1 MNPEISGRL
10 LVLLP
15 IALIGLVLPWL
26 GHTRPGILF
35 GVTVPVD
42 FATSTEGRRNLRSYR
57 LSVIAL
63 VVLILGAAA
72 AVLWLMP
79 ANSVALPLT
88 PVVAVFAELLGN
100 LFLWSHYAA
109 RIKPHAITVP
119 IERHADLTPISIIG
133 PIASTACALI
143 PLAACALWLRMHWS
157 QIPPRW
163 PSHWNASGIADGWGV
178 RSITGVYAPLLNGAL
193 FVLILC
199 AMLLFMARAS
209 GPLAAQRRRALVP
222 MAALAWLCAGLFCL
236 IGLTPLIHLSASQFI
251 AVMAVYLVL
260 VATVT
265 IWLLRRGGLILNAP
279 SVEAYDSTP
288 DSGWHAGIFYYNKSD
303 AAVIVPK
310 RFGLGWTLNFARMTS
325 WFYIGSVIAFFA
337 LITVLSHWIK

>member
-1 MNPEISGRL
+1 MNPETGARL

-42 FATSTEGRRNLRSYR
+42 FASSPEGRRNLRSYR

-63 VVLILGAAA
+63 VVLILAAAA
-72 AVLWLMP
+72 AVLWLTP
-79 ANSVALPLT
+79 TNTIATSLT
-88 PVVAVFAELLGN
+88 PVVAVFAELLSN
-100 LFLWSHYAA
+100 LFLWSRHAA

-119 IERHADLTPISIIG
+119 IERHADLTPVSTAA
-133 PIASTACALI
+133 PIASTACALL
-143 PLAACALWLRMHWS
+143 PLAASALWLRTHWS
-157 QIPPRW
+157 QIPTRW
-163 PSHWNASGIADGWGV
+163 PSHWNASGIADGWGI
-178 RSITGVYAPLLNGAL
+178 RSLTGVYAPLFNGAW

-222 MAALAWLCAGLFCL
+222 MAALAWLCTGLFCL
-236 IGLTPLIHLSASQFI
+236 IGLTPLIQLSASHFI
-251 AVMAVYLVL
+251 AVMAIYLVL
-260 VATVT
+260 VAAITF
-265 IWLLRRGGLILNAP
+265 WLLRRGGLILNSP
-279 SVEAYDSTP
+279 STEPYDSTP
-288 DSGWHAGIFYYNKSD
+288 DSGWHAGIFYFNKSD

-310 RFGLGWTLNFARMTS
+310 RYGLGWTLNFARTTA
-325 WFYIGSVIAFFA
+325 WLYIGGVVAFLA
-337 LITVLSHWIK
+337 LITVLGRWIK